1 MILLLLSI
9 IIIILCGVSYLEFKK
24 IKIELD
30 KHKEI
35 LSIYKE
41 KIELLLN
48 LNKKLTQERG
58 YNQENTYQENTYQE
72 NYVDNQE
79 LNNRHIVELDEIVE
93 VADVEIVEEVVDT
106 LVEEPEPTP

>member
-1 MILLLLSI
+1 MNNNSNMILLLLSI

-58 YNQENTYQENTYQE
+58 YNQENTYQENTHQENTYQENTYQE

-79 LNNRHIVELDEIVE
+79 
-93 VADVEIVEEVVDT
+93 
-106 LVEEPEPTP
+106 